1 MPAEWEPHAAT
12 WLAWPHNE
20 EDWPGNFAP
29 IPRVFAEIV
38 AHLSAVERVR
48 LIVDGPE
55 REAAVWGSWPSRRRT
70 WRKSI
75 SFTRRRIDP
84 GRAISFRCS

>member
-29 IPRVFAEIV
+29 IPRVFAEII
-38 AHLSAVERVR
+38 AHLSAAVMRTKCRTVWELLCPHVQRFGLPESKRFIGGTLAV
-48 LIVDGPE
+48 GPLGL
-55 REAAVWGSWPSRRRT
+55 EANPLL
-70 WRKSI
+70 
-75 SFTRRRIDP
+75 
-84 GRAISFRCS
+84 